1 MKQRKEC
8 RKCGNGEK
16 FFSGATSPTT
26 YTKTH
31 FDTIYLS
38 YRNVQQNDTANPL
51 QFVTRRY
58 CYRFNTGIHFGEKS
72 FADIQYV
79 HVLRGNPG

>member
-1 MKQRKEC
+1 MSEVRNRRKLFP
-8 RKCGNGEK
+8 RAN
-16 FFSGATSPTT
+16 SPTT

-38 YRNVQQNDTANPL
+38 YRNVQRNGTANPL
-51 QFVTRRY
+51 QIVTRRHF
-58 CYRFNTGIHFGEKS
+58 YRFNTGIYFGEKS